1 MAGINPF
8 ALQMQQLQRRQALAD
23 ALTQQSQQ
31 PLDTQFTGGP
41 SSVAVRRSPFEGLT
55 KLAQAAS
62 GAFVQNKNDEKY
74 QDIAGQMM
82 AAQRQALSGLSG
94 GQPVS
99 QPTAADP
106 SAASNMP
113 PESIRAPGFT
123 PPALPPAPPTASQPA
138 PSGFANTLDAA
149 QNAANYGVDPEVI
162 KAAIADQAR
171 TDQMKNDSAT
181 GIAPGERGNL
191 TRRESIKTAFV
202 PGSGGMLDIDPATG
216 QPVFRTLPGLAEST
230 AAATGMSTAATQANT
245 PHYEA
250 DPFHPGQFRTTYA
263 TPPSMG
269 ANVPR
274 LGGLGRGGMPPQP
287 APAAPVT
294 APAGPAAALPQPGAA
309 PVATVAPGGG
319 GNAADLEGMK
329 LGAKSGQDFATDLN
343 AKAGDALAGKRTLS
357 EMQNLLQGFEPGK
370 GAPILAGLGSVAT
383 AMGVSPETVTQLTNV
398 NPGDAEAFQKGTAAL
413 AGEAAKQV
421 TNRVTQ
427 TEFKV
432 FLANNPNWMMT
443 PQGIKRV
450 MDFMGKGFDQQID
463 QQQQFAKWSKT
474 TSPDRWAIDF
484 PAAYNQ
490 QQRENIA
497 AGKTNSAPA
506 SLTGIRT
513 RSDTT
518 KAEGTQGGA
527 VQWQPGM
534 TADSAR
540 AKYPKG
546 TVFQFPDGSHGSL

>member
-1 MAGINPF
+1 MAAGINPF
-8 ALQMQQLQRRQALAD
+8 ALQMQQLQRRQAIAD
-23 ALTQQSQQ
+23 MLQQQGMQ
-31 PLDTQFTGGP
+31 PQDTQVIGN
-41 SSVAVRRSPFEGLT
+41 VAVRRSPFESLS
-55 KLAQAAS
+55 KLAQTFA
-62 GAFVQNKNDEKY
+62 GAKIQQSNDSAY
-74 QDIAGQMM
+74 QDIANQMM
-82 AAQRQALSGLSG
+82 TAQKGAIAGLAG
-94 GQPVS
+94 GQAS
-99 QPTAADP
+99 PTADA
-106 SAASNMP
+106 SASMP
-113 PESIRAPGFT
+113 PDSIRAPGYT
-123 PPALPPAPPTASQPA
+123 PPTSQP
-138 PSGFANTLDAA
+138 SSFANTLDAA

-191 TRRESIKTAFV
+191 TRRDSIKQAFV

-216 QPVFRTLPGLAEST
+216 QPMFRALPGLAEST
-230 AAATGMSTAATQANT
+230 ANATGMSTAATQANT
-245 PHYEA
+245 PHYES
-250 DPFHPGQFRTTYA
+250 DPFHPGRTSVTYA
-263 TPPSMG
+263 TPPALAGMPNSPMG
-269 ANVPR
+269 NI
-274 LGGLGRGGMPPQP
+274 GRGGQP
-287 APAAPVT
+287 APAA
-294 APAGPAAALPQPGAA
+294 
-309 PVATVAPGGG
+309 G

-329 LGAKSGQDFATDLN
+329 VGAKTGQDYAASLN
-343 AKAGDALAGKRTLS
+343 DQANSAVAGKRTLS
-357 EMQNLLQGFEPGK
+357 EMGNLLQGFNPGAGTPVLSK
-370 GAPILAGLGSVAT
+370 LGAAAE
-383 AMGVSPETVTQLTNV
+383 AMGVDPATVQSVLGGNT
-398 NPGDAEAFQKGTAAL
+398 GDQQAFQKGTAAL

-463 QQQQFAKWSKT
+463 QQQQFSKWSKT

-490 QQRENIA
+490 QQLARIN

-513 RSDTT
+513 AKDTEAAAA
-518 KAEGTQGGA
+518 KQGGP
-527 VQWQPGM
+527 VQWQSGM
-534 TADSAR
+534 TADQAR

-546 TVFQFPDGSHGSL
+546 TVFAFPDGSHGSL

>member
-1 MAGINPF
+1 MAAGINPF
-8 ALQMQQLQRRQALAD
+8 AVQMQQLQRRQALAD
-23 ALTQQSQQ
+23 QMLQQSQQ
-31 PLDTQFTGGP
+31 PLDTQFTGGQ
-41 SSVAVRRSPFEGLT
+41 SSVAVRRSPFEGLA
-55 KLAQAAS
+55 KLAQAAT
-62 GAFVQNKNDEKY
+62 GAYVQNKNDEKY
-74 QDIAGQMM
+74 QDLAAQMM
-82 AAQRQALSGLSG
+82 AGQRQALTGLSG
-94 GQPVS
+94 GGGQPAA
-99 QPTAADP
+99 PADP
-106 SAASNMP
+106 SANMP

-138 PSGFANTLDAA
+138 GNNFANTLDAA
-149 QNAANYGVDPEVI
+149 QNAANYGVDSEVI
-162 KAAIADQAR
+162 KAAIADQSR
-171 TDQMKNDSAT
+171 TDQMKNDAST

-191 TRRESIKTAFV
+191 IRRDSIKQAFV
-202 PGSGGMLDIDPATG
+202 PGSGGMLDIDTATG
-216 QPVFRTLPGLAEST
+216 QPVFRQLPGLAEST
-230 AAATGMSTAATQANT
+230 ANATGLTTAATQANT
-245 PHYEA
+245 PHYEP

-263 TPPSMG
+263 TPPAMG
-269 ANVPR
+269 ANAPR
-274 LGGLGRGGMPPQP
+274 LGGVGRGGMPPQP
-287 APAAPVT
+287 GAAPPTAAAPPAGLPPPGAPPVT
-294 APAGPAAALPQPGAA
+294 AP
-309 PVATVAPGGG
+309 TVGGS
-319 GNAADLEGMK
+319 AADLEGQK
-329 LGAKSGQDFATDLN
+329 LGAKTGQDFATDLN

-370 GAPILAGLGSVAT
+370 GAPILSALGSVAV
-383 AMGVSPETVTQLTNV
+383 AAGVSPDVVTQLTNV

-450 MDFMGKGFDQQID
+450 MDFMGKGFDQNID

-490 QQRENIA
+490 QQRESIA

-518 KAEGTQGGA
+518 KAEGAQGGA
-527 VQWQPGM
+527 VQWQQGW
-534 TADSAR
+534 TADTAR

>member
-1 MAGINPF
+1 MAAGINPF

-23 ALTQQSQQ
+23 QLMQEGNQ
-31 PLDTQFTGGP
+31 PLDTQMVGN
-41 SSVAVRRSPFEGLT
+41 VAVRRSPFEGIA
-55 KLAQAAS
+55 KLAQAAT
-62 GAFVQNKNDEKY
+62 GAYVQNKNDQTY
-74 QDIAGQMM
+74 QDLAAQMM
-82 AAQRQALSGLSG
+82 AGQRSALAGLSG
-94 GQPVS
+94 GAS
-99 QPTAADP
+99 PTAAPTDAP
-106 SAASNMP
+106 NMP

-123 PPALPPAPPTASQPA
+123 PPPAPPTQGN
-138 PSGFANTLDAA
+138 GFANTLDAA

-162 KAAIADQAR
+162 KAAIADQSR
-171 TDQMKNDSAT
+171 TDQMKNDAAS
-181 GIAPGERGNL
+181 GIAPTERGNL
-191 TRRESIKTAFV
+191 VRRDSIKQAFV
-202 PGSGGMLDIDPATG
+202 PGSGGMLDIDATSG
-216 QPVFRTLPGLAEST
+216 QPVFRTLPGLAESS

-245 PHYEA
+245 PHYEP
-250 DPFHPGQFRTTYA
+250 DPFHPGQFKVTYA
-263 TPPSMG
+263 TPPSLG
-269 ANVPR
+269 ANTPP
-274 LGGLGRGGMPPQP
+274 LGSVGRGGLPGQAPP
-287 APAAPVT
+287 
-294 APAGPAAALPQPGAA
+294 PQPGAA
-309 PVATVAPGGG
+309 LPPPGARSALPPPGAPTLTPTAGGT
-319 GNAADLEGMK
+319 AADLEEQK
-329 LGAKSGQDFATDLN
+329 LGAKTGQDFATDLN
-343 AKAGDALAGKRTLS
+343 AKATDALAGKRTLS

-370 GAPILAGLGSVAT
+370 GAPILSGLGSAAV

-474 TSPDRWAIDF
+474 ASPNRWAIDF

-490 QQRENIA
+490 QQRERIS
-497 AGKTNSAPA
+497 AGQTNSAPA
-506 SLTGIRT
+506 SLTGVRT
-513 RSDTT
+513 RSDTV
-518 KAEGTQGGA
+518 KAESAQGGPI
-527 VQWQPGM
+527 QWQAGM
-534 TADSAR
+534 TADQAR

>member
-23 ALTQQSQQ
+23 VLTQQSQQ
-31 PLDTQFTGGP
+31 PLDTQYTGGP

-55 KLAQAAS
+55 KLAQAAT
-62 GAFVQNKNDEKY
+62 GAYVQNKNDEKY
-74 QDIAGQMM
+74 QDIAAQMM
-82 AAQRQALSGLSG
+82 AAQRTALSGLSG
-94 GQPVS
+94 GGGQTA
-99 QPTAADP
+99 PTDP
-106 SAASNMP
+106 SAANMP
-113 PESIRAPGFT
+113 PDSIRAPGFT
-123 PPALPPAPPTASQPA
+123 PPAVPPAPPTQG
-138 PSGFANTLDAA
+138 SGFANTLDAA

-162 KAAIADQAR
+162 KAAIADQSR

-191 TRRESIKTAFV
+191 TRRDSIKQAFV

-216 QPVFRTLPGLAEST
+216 QPMFRTLPGLAESS

-250 DPFHPGQFRTTYA
+250 DPFHPGQSRVSYA
-263 TPPSMG
+263 TPPAMAASAPPLG
-269 ANVPR
+269 AV
-274 LGGLGRGGMPPQP
+274 GRGGPMPGPARPPQ
-287 APAAPVT
+287 
-294 APAGPAAALPQPGAA
+294 QPGAA
-309 PVATVAPGGG
+309 PPGLPPAGAPALTPSAGGS
-319 GNAADLEGMK
+319 AADLEGQK
-329 LGAKSGQDFATDLN
+329 LGAKTGQDFATDLN

-370 GAPILAGLGSVAT
+370 GAPVLSALGSVAV
-383 AMGVSPETVTQLTNV
+383 AAGVSPDVVTQLTNV

-443 PQGIKRV
+443 SQGIKRV
-450 MDFMGKGFDQQID
+450 MDFMGKGFDQNID

-484 PAAYNQ
+484 PAAYNE
-490 QQRENIA
+490 QQRGRIA
-497 AGKTNSAPA
+497 AGQTNSAPA

-513 RSDTT
+513 RSDTV
-518 KAEGTQGGA
+518 KAEGAQGGP

-540 AKYPKG
+540 GKYPKG

>member
-23 ALTQQSQQ
+23 ALQQQSIQ
-31 PLDTQFTGGP
+31 PLDTQMVGNT
-41 SSVAVRRSPFEGLT
+41 AVRRSPFEGLA
-55 KLAQAAS
+55 KIAQAAT
-62 GAFVQNKNDEKY
+62 GAYVQNKNDQQY
-74 QDIAGQMM
+74 QDIAKQMM
-82 AAQRQALSGLSG
+82 DAQRSALSGLSG
-94 GQPVS
+94 GGGQPAAP
-99 QPTAADP
+99 PTDP

-123 PPALPPAPPTASQPA
+123 PPPMPPTASQP
-138 PSGFANTLDAA
+138 SGGNFANTLDAA

-191 TRRESIKTAFV
+191 VRRDSIKQAFV

-216 QPVFRTLPGLAEST
+216 QPVFRALPGLAEST
-230 AAATGMSTAATQANT
+230 ANATGMNTAATQANT

-263 TPPSMG
+263 TPPGLPTNS
-269 ANVPR
+269 PP
-274 LGGLGRGGMPPQP
+274 LGGVGRGGMPAQPPQ
-287 APAAPVT
+287 
-294 APAGPAAALPQPGAA
+294 QPGAPPAAMA
-309 PVATVAPGGG
+309 PPTAAPPSVG
-319 GNAADLEGMK
+319 GNAADLEGQK
-329 LGAKSGQDFATDLN
+329 LGAKTGQDFATDLN
-343 AKAGDALAGKRTLS
+343 AKASDALAGKRTLS

-370 GAPILAGLGSVAT
+370 GAPILSGLGSAAV

-463 QQQQFAKWSKT
+463 QQQQFSKWSKT

-484 PAAYNQ
+484 PAAYNE
-490 QQRENIA
+490 QQRGRIA
-497 AGKTNSAPA
+497 AGQTNSAPA
-506 SLTGIRT
+506 SLTGVRT
-513 RSDTT
+513 RSDTV
-518 KAEGTQGGA
+518 KAESAQGGP
-527 VQWQPGM
+527 VQWQQGW
-534 TADSAR
+534 TADTAR

-546 TVFQFPDGSHGSL
+546 TIFQFPDGSHGAL